1 MNSALDAR
9 QTRAYPEHAM
19 TSPSLSKS
27 DLDNQA
33 YYDDFSRTYER
44 ERGAGYHRMLDDLE
58 LRVVAPLATGRHVLE
73 AGCGTGLI
81 LSRLAAHADSAWGV
95 DVSPGM
101 VRIAKQRGL
110 NVVCGSVT
118 DLPFADAS
126 FDLVCS
132 FKVLAHVPDIG
143 RALRELARVT
153 KPGGQLVLEF
163 YNPFSLRY
171 LAKRIAGP
179 QPISEGRDESDVY
192 TRWDAPHVLPRI
204 LPPNV
209 ELEGLRG
216 VRVFTPAAFVHKLS
230 FVSRALRVAEEV
242 ALDSPLRYFGGFIIA
257 ILRKRQLG

>member
-1 MNSALDAR
+1 MRN
-9 QTRAYPEHAM
+9 
-19 TSPSLSKS
+19 PSLSKS

-33 YYDDFSRTYER
+33 YYDDFSGTYER

-58 LRVVAPLATGRHVLE
+58 MRVVAPLATGRRVLE
-73 AGCGTGLI
+73 VGCGTGLI
-81 LSRLAAHADSAWGV
+81 LSRLAQHADSAWGV
-95 DVSPGM
+95 DVSDGM
-101 VRIAKQRGL
+101 VRVAKQRGL
-110 NVVCGSVT
+110 SVVLGSVT

-143 RALRELARVT
+143 RALREIARVT
-153 KPGGQLVLEF
+153 KPGGQMVLEF
-163 YNPFSLRY
+163 YNPLSLRY

-179 QPISEGRDESDVY
+179 QPISEGRDESDIY
-192 TRWDAPHVLPRI
+192 TRWDAPYVLPRI

-216 VRVFTPAAFVHKLS
+216 VRVFTPAAFVHKLP

-242 ALDSPLRYFGGFIIA
+242 ALDSPLRYFGGFIVA
-257 ILRKRQLG
+257 ILRKRPGQPG